1 MIRIWILDDHPDR
14 GPFLRSALSGPVGV
28 ETTLFTTAEAALAA
42 EGAPDLLCSATTLGG
57 QPVGPEVA
65 DALRLR
71 NLLMAEMYYCPPP
84 GFVLPKPSDISE
96 IRCNVLQKTADLLV
110 RATAACLTRTGLY
123 AFST

>member
-1 MIRIWILDDHPDR
+1 ML
-14 GPFLRSALSGPVGV
+14 
-28 ETTLFTTAEAALAA
+28 TTAEAALAA
-42 EGAPDLLCSATTLGG
+42 EGAPDLLCSATTLVD